1 MLLLLFRLLII
12 SFAFHF
18 YKNRYPKEYEA
29 YSTQLFEK
37 LQNSEMLKPILPY
50 IIKFG
55 YAMIYIYS
63 FFQILLNKV
72 ISKCLPYVKIARDST
87 REYLVKHN
95 IMSEK
100 VFANASNSSNTNTI
114 KTIISFYNE
123 GALVNMQES
132 DISFKDLTQTDIKS
146 YGPRL
151 DYNLLVISDKN
162 ENKSDTNILTFI
174 NKNIPTEFCYE
185 LSNIKFIALY
195 LKHNDQTYSIDLYH
209 NSNNNYV
216 IGNVFNNAFY
226 KYYLTNVLNISID
239 NSKPFLYEL
248 ELMDH
253 NVNMVCLNEK
263 KSIIIEKDDYKIVD
277 NIATETEETL
287 VVTDVLEPI
296 IAQKEPIIADEVT
309 NEVTDEVTDV
319 ATEVVEPIISAVIN
333 DESILNED
341 KNENIKEKIE

>member
-1 MLLLLFRLLII
+1 MLLLLFRLLTI

-29 YSTQLFEK
+29 YSNQLFEK
-37 LQNSEMLKPILPY
+37 LQNSEMLKPVLPY

-72 ISKCLPYVKIARDST
+72 ISKCLPYVKIARDKTSN
-87 REYLVKHN
+87 YLVKHN

-100 VFANASNSSNTNTI
+100 VFANVFNSSNTNAI

-123 GALVNMQES
+123 GALVSMQES
-132 DISFKDLTQTDIKS
+132 DMSFKDLKQTDIKS
-146 YGPRL
+146 YEPQL

-174 NKNIPTEFCYE
+174 NKTIPTEFSYE

-195 LKHNDQTYSIDLYH
+195 LKHDDKTYSIDLYH
-209 NSNNNYV
+209 NSNNNYI
-216 IGNVFNNAFY
+216 IGNVFNNAFF
-226 KYYLTNVLNISID
+226 KYYLTNVLNIIID

-253 NVNMVCLNEK
+253 NVSMVCLNEK
-263 KSIIIEKDDYKIVD
+263 QSIIIEKDDYKIVD
-277 NIATETEETL
+277 NITTEKTL

-296 IAQKEPIIADEVT
+296 IVNEVT
-309 NEVTDEVTDV
+309 NEVIDV
-319 ATEVVEPIISAVIN
+319 ATDIIESIVTTAIN

-341 KNENIKEKIE
+341 IKEKIE